1 MYEGGV
7 IAVGKTDSAH
17 TALDG
22 PGVIPLLRWV
32 GGGAS
37 PFPLMMIIVMMV
49 MIIIIGDHD
58 LELLTIK

>member
-22 PGVIPLLRWV
+22 PGVIPSFAV
-32 GGGAS
+32 GGRGS
-37 PFPLMMIIVMMV
+37 FPLPPHDDHCDD
-49 MIIIIGDHD
+49 GDDHHHR
-58 LELLTIK
+58 